1 MPEPVA
7 TVQNTAGHRAPSMTQ
22 QEILMSIERNKE
34 IAQRLVKGFS
44 ADGDINAALALL
56 REDAVWTV
64 MGHPESFRLSDGMP
78 KAQFIKHITDFR
90 GWTPDGL
97 RMIVTGVTAEG
108 DRVAVEAES
117 TGTLSNGNVLNQVYH
132 FLFEIKNDKIV
143 AAREYIDTAHAMAVF
158 RG

>member
-7 TVQNTAGHRAPSMTQ
+7 TAQNTAGHRAPSMTQ
-22 QEILMSIERNKE
+22 QEILISIERNKE

-64 MGHPESFRLSDGMP
+64 MGHPESFRLSGGMP
-78 KAQFIKHITDFR
+78 KEQFIKHITDFR
-90 GWTPDGL
+90 GSTPDGL